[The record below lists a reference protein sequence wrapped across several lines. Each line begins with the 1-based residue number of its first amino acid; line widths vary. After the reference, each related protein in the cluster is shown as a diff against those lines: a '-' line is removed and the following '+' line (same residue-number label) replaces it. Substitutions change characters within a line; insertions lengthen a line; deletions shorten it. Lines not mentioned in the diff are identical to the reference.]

1 MLKLKKKNFIILLIV
16 VFLLGAAVTIGGAE
30 IYKAVAGKTTVSV
43 EEYQSLENFAEDFDQ
58 LYETHQYISKN
69 FLWDYETDK
78 IQTKLCKALVKSLG
92 DEYSTFMTKKE
103 FQAFQDSLS
112 GAFYGVGVTFVKEKG
127 KYIVQE
133 TVENS
138 PARRAGLIK
147 NDQLVKVDGKTY
159 KNQDDMMNAIRGPKG
174 SKVTIE
180 FIRSGVTMYV
190 TMVREE
196 IALPS
201 VESKVMDEN
210 IGYIRISSFDQNTST
225 SFESE
230 LRELE
235 NKDVKG
241 LIIDLRLNGG
251 GYVKESIKVADL
263 LLPACTVVS
272 MKNKAGKN
280 QSFDS
285 DASCTDLPYVVLVDG
300 GTASASEILAGAI
313 QDNKGGKIV
322 GTKTFGK
329 GIVQTTF
336 ELTNGASAKL
346 TTMEYITPKGNKVH
360 KKGIKPDYIVK
371 LKPYDMTD
379 YQLNKA
385 IEILKKK

>member
-1 MLKLKKKNFIILLIV
+1 MLKLKKKNFIILLVV
-16 VFLLGAAVTIGGAE
+16 VFFLGIGVTFGGIGV
-30 IYKAVAGKTTVSV
+30 YKVVAGKTMAPTA
-43 EEYQSLENFAEDFDQ
+43 EYDALKHFASEYKQ
-58 LYETHQYISKN
+58 LYEADQYISKN
-69 FLWDYETDK
+69 FLWDYNTDK
-78 IQTKLCKALVKSLG
+78 IQTKICKTLVDSLG
-92 DEYSTFMTKKE
+92 DNYSSYMTKKE
-103 FQAFQDSLS
+103 YQEFQENLS
-112 GAFYGVGVTFVKEKG
+112 GSFYGVGVTFIDENG
-127 KYIVQE
+127 KYIVRE
-133 TVENS
+133 TVDGT
-138 PARRAGLIK
+138 PAQRAGLK
-147 NDQLVKVDGKTY
+147 KDDQLVKVDGKTY

-180 FIRSGVTMYV
+180 YIRGGVTMHV

-196 IALPS
+196 ISVPS
-201 VESKVMDEN
+201 VNAEVMDGN
-210 IGYIRISSFDQNTST
+210 IGYIRIKSFDENTGKD
-225 SFESE
+225 FESE

-235 NKDVKG
+235 GKDVKG
-241 LIIDLRLNGG
+241 LIIDLRVNGG

-272 MKNKAGKN
+272 MQNKAGVK
-280 QSFDS
+280 QSYDS

-329 GIVQTTF
+329 GIVQTSY
-336 ELTNGASAKL
+336 ELKNGGAVKL
-346 TTMEYITPKGNKVH
+346 TTMEYVTPNGHKVH

-371 LKPYDMTD
+371 LKANDMTD

-385 IEILKKK
+385 KELLNKK